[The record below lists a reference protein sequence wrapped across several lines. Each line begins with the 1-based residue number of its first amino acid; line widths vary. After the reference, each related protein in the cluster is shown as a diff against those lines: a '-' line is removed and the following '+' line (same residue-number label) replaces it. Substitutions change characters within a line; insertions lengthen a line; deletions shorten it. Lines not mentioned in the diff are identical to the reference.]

1 MSDYFSQVINFSA
14 TPTDNIYDVC
24 ISEVDAVNANLIKS
38 VEYIDTKSELEKEL
52 LNALEKFKEIQS
64 FYFKQGIRPAFI
76 IQISNEI
83 NAVSEMEIIKKVLNN
98 HSLNWVYFVEKEN
111 MYETNSKLNNIKNKS
126 LWQNYI
132 KQNDFPIDVIIFKMV
147 ITEGFDIPRA
157 CMLFQVRDSKSK
169 QLDEQVVGR
178 VRRNPCLMNY
188 EMLDKKTQE
197 IFSKAYVYGL
207 KPQEEQFFKIKTH
220 LKGGE
225 HLGLFENEIIK
236 EFKPFKIT
244 TLQEIP
250 LSVIDISDC
259 LKEEKLDEFS
269 KSIFDIYKDLQ
280 NVNDTV
286 KQKQEE
292 CVKSYSD
299 WFLFNANIDE
309 IKNKVLEVIEDYDK
323 YGEIKEVE
331 LREDIYSFF

>member
-1 MSDYFSQVINFSA
+1 
-14 TPTDNIYDVC
+14 
-24 ISEVDAVNANLIKS
+24 
-38 VEYIDTKSELEKEL
+38 
-52 LNALEKFKEIQS
+52 
-64 FYFKQGIRPAFI
+64 
-76 IQISNEI
+76 
-83 NAVSEMEIIKKVLNN
+83 
-98 HSLNWVYFVEKEN
+98 
-111 MYETNSKLNNIKNKS
+111 
-126 LWQNYI
+126 
-132 KQNDFPIDVIIFKMV
+132 MV

-309 IKNKVLEVIEDYDK
+309 IK
-323 YGEIKEVE
+323 IK
-331 LREDIYSFF
+331 F